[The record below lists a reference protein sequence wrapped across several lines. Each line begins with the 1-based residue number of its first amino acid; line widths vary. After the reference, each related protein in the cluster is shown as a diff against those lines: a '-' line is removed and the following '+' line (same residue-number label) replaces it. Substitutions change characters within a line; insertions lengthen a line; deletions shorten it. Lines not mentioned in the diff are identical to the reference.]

1 MIASIESPFKQPATT
16 GVMCLILDRSCDP
29 DLLSH
34 LYQGDGQS
42 RPSCIPLLT
51 GTPYADLQ
59 PAGPYA
65 VLCPDKGA
73 AADFIGGLLEQA
85 DAGCVAWLSNPE
97 SLDQGVE
104 HWRSLLTVRTDD
116 EPQQMMRFFDPRW
129 LEPLLLSLDEAERT
143 QFLGPFTSL
152 AWRNEI
158 GWRYY
163 AKAPHS
169 PETVVQPPAW
179 LYLSPQRQTL
189 IEQGRL
195 KVIATRF
202 ADDYRDAL
210 PPKDT
215 VEFVH
220 RQLLAGQAMGYEQMA
235 DQERWLRL
243 AIMRGDTFWARSPD
257 AELLA
262 RDDIALGDKLTQ
274 LESL

>member
-1 MIASIESPFKQPATT
+1 MIVSIESPFKQPATT
-16 GVMCLILDRSCDP
+16 SVMCMILDRSCDP

-34 LYQGDGQS
+34 LYQGDEQS
-42 RPSCIPLLT
+42 RPSCIPLFT
-51 GTPYADLQ
+51 ETPYADLQ

-65 VLCPDKGA
+65 VLCPEKGA
-73 AADFIGGLLEQA
+73 AMDFIDTLLEQA
-85 DAGCVAWLSNPE
+85 DAGCVAWLSTPA

-104 HWRSLLTVRTDD
+104 HWRSLLSVRTDD
-116 EPQQMMRFFDPRW
+116 EPQQMMRFYDPRW
-129 LEPLLLSLDEAERT
+129 LEPLLLSLDETEKT
-143 QFLGPFTSL
+143 QFLGPFSGL

-163 AKAPHS
+163 AKSQHS
-169 PETVVQPPAW
+169 AQTAVQPPAW
-179 LYLSPQRQTL
+179 LYLSPQRQQL

-202 ADDYRDAL
+202 ADDYRDTL
-210 PPKDT
+210 PPEDT

-220 RQLLAGQAMGYEQMA
+220 RQLLAGQDMGYEQMA

-243 AIMRGDTFWARSPD
+243 TIIQGDTFWARSPH